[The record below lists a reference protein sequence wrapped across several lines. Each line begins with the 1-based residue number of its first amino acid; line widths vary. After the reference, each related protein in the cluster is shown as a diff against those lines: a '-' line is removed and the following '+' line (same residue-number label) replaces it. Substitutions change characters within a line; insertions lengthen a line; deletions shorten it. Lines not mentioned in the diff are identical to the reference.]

1 MAAPNPPLPP
11 PHNQPLPPNTFH
23 PDNETSS
30 YDAYELCLENES
42 RIDARD
48 TTKLVHA
55 RCLGYLLRELPTDG
69 RKVVAHEILECV
81 RLFLTAGLVTVK
93 RYARLITCTRY
104 TTINPLITLTE
115 FRLPSLGHTSCPLPR
130 IAPGPLLPPERSSC
144 HGC

>member
-69 RKVVAHEILECV
+69 RKVVAHEILQCV
-81 RLFLTAGLVTVK
+81 IRGSDMSELGKFYVE
-93 RYARLITCTRY
+93 RLIRLCM
-104 TTINPLITLTE
+104 PFITST
-115 FRLPSLGHTSCPLPR
+115 
-130 IAPGPLLPPERSSC
+130 
-144 HGC
+144 